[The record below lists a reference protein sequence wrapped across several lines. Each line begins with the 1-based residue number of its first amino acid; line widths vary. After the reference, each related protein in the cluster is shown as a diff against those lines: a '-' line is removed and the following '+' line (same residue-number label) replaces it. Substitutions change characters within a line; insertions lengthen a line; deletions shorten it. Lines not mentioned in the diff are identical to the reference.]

1 MSGEFLKNFWRN
13 SVEILENF
21 WKCWRISVECL
32 EISQGLN
39 GSKWTDSGA
48 RNKTLPGRPWKVYD
62 WGDATIHPPFF
73 NMFEGY
79 VKSITYRV
87 YIYISYK
94 YMIYIYIPY
103 IMCVYIV

>member
-21 WKCWRISVECL
+21 WKIWRISVECL

-87 YIYISYK
+87 YIYIYI
-94 YMIYIYIPY
+94 IYH
-103 IMCVYIV
+103 VYI